1 MVNLYCIN
9 LFVLICI
16 LVNLYLVILYYIQ
29 SIYKKRKEVILKILL
44 KNFKFI
50 NYLIVFKQ
58 NKNLSFQID
67 IPNRYS
73 K

>member
-16 LVNLYLVILYYIQ
+16 IVNLYLVILYYIQ

-44 KNFKFI
+44 KNFKF
-50 NYLIVFKQ
+50 F
-58 NKNLSFQID
+58 
-67 IPNRYS
+67 
-73 K
+73 